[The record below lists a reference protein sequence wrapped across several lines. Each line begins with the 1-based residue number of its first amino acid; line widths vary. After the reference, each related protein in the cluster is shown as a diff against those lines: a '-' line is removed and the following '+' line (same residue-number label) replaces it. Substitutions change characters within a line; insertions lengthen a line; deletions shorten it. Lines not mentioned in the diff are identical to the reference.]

1 MASNAV
7 VAGPSAKRV
16 ADNVAKWRKARQLQQ
31 RDLSDKLTEVG
42 RPMLPTVI
50 SKIERGERRIDVDD
64 LVALSLALDVSPLAL
79 LLPTAGAPDVA
90 VELTEGV
97 TAAGRI
103 TWSWADGLRP
113 IELSHEDPVAHLHRF
128 QADSRPPYARPVLL
142 AGVPSDDFTEAQKAA
157 FAAAGYVDVD

>member
-7 VAGPSAKRV
+7 VAGPTSKRV

-64 LVALSLALDVSPLAL
+64 LIALSLALDVSPLAL
-79 LLPTAGAPDVA
+79 LLPTASAPDLV
-90 VELTEGV
+90 VELTEG
-97 TAAGRI
+97 TAATGRI
-103 TWSWADGLRP
+103 TWNWADGLRP
-113 IELSHEDPVAHLHRF
+113 IGLSQEDPVAHLHRF
-128 QADSRPPYARPVLL
+128 QADSRPPYARPALL
-142 AGVPSDDFTEAQKAA
+142 SGVVSDDFTEAQKAA
-157 FAAAGYVDVD
+157 FAAAGYVESD